1 MQVSE
6 IIKICKKNKTL
17 RILKGKNGIT
27 YISDYVGIY
36 TLPDN
41 LNDIT
46 KAEII
51 CMYDI
56 DESKVY
62 MEELETPYDMES
74 MADEGIEIVAA
85 EENVYM
91 IIGGVTVKAITDG
104 KNAVFI
110 DADYFKPLK
119 KHKKDYITYTKRGES
134 IIIKDGLTPIA
145 QIAGMKIKDEKII
158 DTVSMISR
166 YLENQRGAEENE

>member
-74 MADEGIEIVAA
+74 MADEGIEIVPA

-104 KNAVFI
+104 
-110 DADYFKPLK
+110 
-119 KHKKDYITYTKRGES
+119 GEMS
-134 IIIKDGLTPIA
+134 C
-145 QIAGMKIKDEKII
+145 
-158 DTVSMISR
+158 R
-166 YLENQRGAEENE
+166 